1 MSTVNAIMKGAKIPV
16 GNGPSDAIAELR
28 MASRQK
34 TEQGKKA
41 APVTLLEM
49 PTVAPPGQ
57 DYDGLRPALLMYA
70 AKDRPNNV
78 LRVTYFVIDASQ
90 LDSHREAAFQYEV
103 VKRPDSARF

>member
-1 MSTVNAIMKGAKIPV
+1 VRTLISAENGRSSASGLVRATEVAFNA
-16 GNGPSDAIAELR
+16 
-28 MASRQK
+28 
-34 TEQGKKA
+34 
-41 APVTLLEM
+41 EM